1 MSYAKLRGDF
11 SLATTQRFTASA
23 DVSDGDLVVENDR
36 VGIAFDDTANGAEG
50 IMIVATDGKGIL
62 MPKTTGAISRKMHL
76 HARRLIISEPASQAA
91 KGTAGGKLDVTAA
104 LPEHFA
110 ASMEALGFEESQSD
124 ASPLRDETPERT
136 PAQK

>member
-62 MPKTTGAISRKMHL
+62 MPKTTGAISRN
-76 HARRLIISEPASQAA
+76 ARVYFDADGNPIG
-91 KGTAGGKLDVTAA
+91 GTAGSGAMTATA
-104 LPEHFA
+104 TDNVLVGYAVEAA
-110 ASMEALGFEESQSD
+110 ASGD
-124 ASPLRDETPERT
+124 AEVLVHLTGV
-136 PAQK
+136 